1 MVGFIGA
8 GKMAQAMCKGIVRS
22 GILRAEQIMAS
33 DPDGRVLTCWEA
45 MGTRTTQCNRTI
57 VENSDIIVMAVKP
70 NMVRRILTDI
80 YPSITKDHLVI
91 SVAAG
96 ISIDTMQQ
104 TLPAGSR
111 VVRLMS
117 NTPALVQYG
126 ATVFSRGPHT
136 LPSDGDLVQNL
147 MSTFGLCEEMAE
159 KHLDAVTG
167 LSGSGPAYMFMC
179 LEALSDGGVKMGLPR
194 ETAMRLAAQ
203 TMIGSAKMVLESGIH
218 PGELKDSVCSPSGST
233 MSGVFD
239 LEKSGFRFALINAV
253 QTASKRAYEI
263 GLIENYDTASE
274 ATYASKNIAVSSI
287 QPPHPL
293 VTPSNQ
299 RSGSRQ
305 RVRRGRSRHHR
316 HSTAV

>member
-1 MVGFIGA
+1 
-8 GKMAQAMCKGIVRS
+8 
-22 GILRAEQIMAS
+22 
-33 DPDGRVLTCWEA
+33 
-45 MGTRTTQCNRTI
+45 
-57 VENSDIIVMAVKP
+57 
-70 NMVRRILTDI
+70 
-80 YPSITKDHLVI
+80 
-91 SVAAG
+91 
-96 ISIDTMQQ
+96 
-104 TLPAGSR
+104 
-111 VVRLMS
+111 
-117 NTPALVQYG
+117 
-126 ATVFSRGPHT
+126 
-136 LPSDGDLVQNL
+136 
-147 MSTFGLCEEMAE
+147 
-159 KHLDAVTG
+159 
-167 LSGSGPAYMFMC
+167 
-179 LEALSDGGVKMGLPR
+179 
-194 ETAMRLAAQ
+194 
-203 TMIGSAKMVLESGIH
+203 MVLESGIH